1 MFLCVPN
8 LYMCS
13 YFMGIFRERHFV
25 VELSM
30 NYREL
35 RCWWP
40 SIPLPAQPSLKIFSC
55 VVFLINGPR

>member
-1 MFLCVPN
+1 MCLCVPN
-8 LYMCS
+8 LYICA
-13 YFMGIFRERHFV
+13 YFMGLFREKHFV

-40 SIPLPAQPSLKIFSC
+40 QHPAPSAAQSKD
-55 VVFLINGPR
+55 FLLRCILN